1 MLSFSFRRNLPQFI
15 AMAVFGL
22 VLAGVLA
29 TFVFR
34 AEHVKERARFEQAAQ
49 QRVSDARQHLDAALA
64 DLVALR
70 ALFNSVG
77 TINRRQFDDFCAP
90 LLAKNAAIQALEWIP
105 EVSGDARAGFEEAA
119 RRDGFDD
126 FTFKSIGPHGMAV
139 EPTRSQYF
147 HVYYVAPLA
156 GNEKALGFDLASN
169 PARRAALRRAAA
181 TGGMI
186 ATARIVLV
194 QSVDGGYGFLVFY
207 PVFGP
212 SVEHAPASL
221 RGFVL
226 GVFKVRNLIAPT
238 LQAVAAPPRGALK
251 LAAFDIT
258 EHAAGHPDAVLY
270 PKGFSLDPVALRSHD
285 LVDARTTTVGGR
297 QWEFIAYQQ
306 PSQAPVIEAT
316 LVFLVVLLGTG
327 LVLALMRQTMIRRES
342 EAQRAVA
349 ERSDASKSQFLA
361 NVSHEIRTPLNGV
374 VGMLDLLL
382 QSSLLPA
389 QARMA
394 EVSRRSAVALLS
406 IINDLLDFSKMEA
419 GKLQIAQEHVDVEEV
434 VRDAVELFKHVA
446 EKSNCHLRYF
456 VDPHIPLVIVAD
468 PIRLRQIV
476 TNLTSNAIK
485 FSGGRATPGHVSVRA
500 RAAHADGI
508 GGVLE
513 LGVED
518 DGIGIEASS
527 LARLFQPFEQAD
539 PGTTKRY
546 GGTGLG
552 LTITHHLVALMG
564 GEIRVE
570 SQPGAGSNFTVRL
583 PMRAPNP
590 EMDHRDNALA
600 GLACRVLGA
609 DAECRERVE
618 AYLEAAGARLAGSV
632 PGTDAVDIEVECE
645 EPVGPLGAR
654 QALVVRKALPAGLFA
669 GEARLDRDC
678 IPRKELLAAVRRV
691 ADGQPCDAPEASSMP
706 GMDPAGFLTT
716 ETGVSSA
723 PTVLVAE
730 DNETNREVIRL
741 QLARCGVRADMARDG
756 REGLEMFRSG
766 NYRLVLT
773 DLHMPDMDGFELV
786 RAIRVFEAAQGRAPA
801 TVLAV
806 TAAAQDV
813 ELQRAVDAGMDGHL
827 TKPIRLQALQ
837 EALTAWLAP
846 QPEPGTVPAPSGA
859 PLDPAPSPPPDPA
872 RAPIDVA
879 VLQGFVGDDAVTIDA
894 LLAHFRG
901 ELDSIAGAIEHAAQ
915 AGDWHGVGALAHK
928 LKSSAR
934 TVGALDLGDLCANME
949 ATGRV
954 GEGADA
960 GLSLLGAF
968 RRERARVRAALEQ
981 IVGDE
986 PR

>member
-1 MLSFSFRRNLPQFI
+1 MLTLTHKRNLPQFL

-29 TFVFR
+29 GFVFR

-49 QRVSDARQHLDAALA
+49 QRVSEARQHLGAALD

-70 ALFNSVG
+70 ALFTSVG
-77 TINRRQFDDFCAP
+77 AIDRKQFDDFCAP
-90 LLAKNAAIQALEWIP
+90 LLAKNDAIQALEWIP
-105 EVSGDARAGFEEAA
+105 EVSTQARAGMEAMA
-119 RRDGFDD
+119 RGEGFKD
-126 FTFKSIGPHGMAV
+126 FAFKAIGPHGMEV
-139 EPTRSQYF
+139 ESIRSKYF
-147 HVYYVAPLA
+147 PVYYVAPYA

-169 PARRAALRRAAA
+169 SARRAALLQSAAS
-181 TGGMI
+181 GGMI
-186 ATARIVLV
+186 ATSRIVLV

-207 PVFGP
+207 PVYGRSAGP
-212 SVEHAPASL
+212 GPAPL

-226 GVFKVRNLIAPT
+226 GVFKVRNLIASA
-238 LQAVAAPPRGALK
+238 LEGVAASQRGTLK

-270 PKGFSLDPVALRSHD
+270 PKGFARDPAALRAND
-285 LVDARTTTVGGR
+285 LVDEQMTTVGGR
-297 QWEFIAYQQ
+297 RWEFIAYQP
-306 PSQAPVIEAT
+306 PSRAPDIEAA
-316 LVFLVVLLGTG
+316 LVFLVVLAATG
-327 LVLALMRQTMIRRES
+327 LVMALMRQTLIRRES
-342 EAQRAVA
+342 DAQRAVA
-349 ERSDASKSQFLA
+349 ERSDAAKSQFLA

-419 GKLQIAQEHVDVEEV
+419 GKFEIAQEDVDVEDI
-434 VRDAVELFKHVA
+434 VRDAVEVFKHVA

-456 VDPHIPLVIVAD
+456 VDPQIPLAIVAD
-468 PIRLRQIV
+468 PLRLRQIV

-485 FSGGRATPGHVSVRA
+485 FSGGHDTPGHVSIRA
-500 RAAHADGI
+500 QAAHADGI
-508 GGVLE
+508 GAVLE
-513 LGVED
+513 LRVAD
-518 DGIGIEASS
+518 DGIGIEAGN

-570 SQPGAGSNFTVRL
+570 SRPRVGSTFTVRL
-583 PMRAPNP
+583 PMRAPHP
-590 EMDHRDNALA
+590 ESDHRDNALA
-600 GLACRVLGA
+600 GISCRVIGA
-609 DAECRERVE
+609 DAECREDVQ
-618 AYLEAAGARLAGSV
+618 AYLEAAGARLLGAD
-632 PGTDAVDIEVECE
+632 DATRTVDIEVECE
-645 EPVGPLGAR
+645 ANAGPLGAR
-654 QALVVRKALPAGLFA
+654 QGLVVRKALPAGTYA
-669 GEARLDRDC
+669 GEARLDMDC

-691 ADGQPCDAPEASSMP
+691 RTGQPCPVPPAPAPIAPIAPIAPASTSPDAGDGEAPS
-706 GMDPAGFLTT
+706 
-716 ETGVSSA
+716 
-723 PTVLVAE
+723 VLVAE

-756 REGLEMFRSG
+756 REGLEMYRQG
-766 NYRLVLT
+766 RYRLVLT
-773 DLHMPDMDGFELV
+773 DLHMPEMDGFELV
-786 RAIRVFEAAQGRAPA
+786 RAIRAFEAAQGIARVA
-801 TVLAV
+801 VLAV

-813 ELQRAVDAGMDGHL
+813 ELQRAMDAGMDGHL

-837 EALTAWLAP
+837 DALGQWLPRPDVSSAP
-846 QPEPGTVPAPSGA
+846 MTVPTSVPG
-859 PLDPAPSPPPDPA
+859 PA
-872 RAPIDVA
+872 RSPIDVA
-879 VLQGFVGDDAVTIDA
+879 VLQGFVGDDAETLDG
-894 LLAHFRG
+894 LLRHFSG
-901 ELDSIAGAIEHAAQ
+901 ELCAVAHAIGKAAE

-934 TVGALDLGDLCANME
+934 TVGALELGDICASLE
-949 ATGRV
+949 
-954 GEGADA
+954 DA
-960 GLSLLGAF
+960 GRLGDASAGATQLDAF
-968 RRERARVRAALEQ
+968 RREQARVAATLDQ
-981 IVGDE
+981 MLGPM